1 MNKIL
6 SPFIA
11 GLVAALVFITLR
23 PKFGGWTIAI
33 AVVSF
38 PVIFWVA
45 QAVIDILVQLLKR
58 KK

>member
-11 GLVAALVFITLR
+11 GLAAALVFITLR